1 MSFDPRAYWNERH
14 DRTSGLAGVGYLG
27 LGGLNEWMYRVRRR
41 VFRRVVRGTG
51 IDVAG
56 ARVLDVGTGT
66 GFYLDRW
73 QELGARDVRGADF
86 SQTACD
92 RLRTRYPNTPIEV
105 LDLTEIDD
113 AQFQALGQFDL
124 ISVMDVLYHLVDDAA
139 YARAF
144 ANLDRLLAPSG
155 RIIFTENFLQAAPR
169 SSNDWHVCRTL
180 QEIEGH
186 VRQAGLHLL
195 ERRPWFV
202 ALNDP
207 VDSTS
212 AAHHKAWWATRK
224 IAEKV
229 PGAGWAIGA
238 AMYPTEVVLTKVL
251 RESPTT
257 EIAVAGRP

>member
-14 DRTSGLAGVGYLG
+14 DRTTGLGGVGYLG

-41 VFRRVVRGTG
+41 VFRRVVRAAGVN
-51 IDVAG
+51 VAG
-56 ARVLDVGTGT
+56 ARILDVGTGT

-73 QELGARDVRGADF
+73 KELGATNVVGADF
-86 SQTACD
+86 SQTACE
-92 RLRTRYPNTPIEV
+92 RLRAHYPGVRIEV
-105 LDLTEIDD
+105 LDIATFDE
-113 AQFQALGQFDL
+113 AQLQALGQFDL
-124 ISVMDVLYHLVDDAA
+124 ISVMDVFYHLVDDAL

-144 ANLDRLLAPSG
+144 ENLSRLLAPGG
-155 RIIFTENFLQAAPR
+155 RLIFTENFLQAAPR
-169 SSNDWHVCRTL
+169 TSNPWHVCRTL
-180 QEIEGH
+180 NEIDGH

-212 AAHHKAWWATRK
+212 AAHQKAWWAARK
-224 IAEKV
+224 LAEKV
-229 PGAGWAIGA
+229 PGAGWALGA
-238 AMYPTEVVLTKVL
+238 TLYPAEVLLTKLL

-257 EIAVAGRP
+257 EIAVAGA